1 MVLKQGSHDH
11 FHSNRPLNSFNNNE
25 TNCIVK
31 QKNYFSST
39 HGFTVFPKISYRKS
53 YCLPKVSIR
62 MDFIIL
68 ESVNTQKSLF
78 GDFPAALPQIPGF
91 FALSQTTDMTGAT
104 PY

>member
-1 MVLKQGSHDH
+1 MKPTVLSSKKTILVQLTGLPSFQKYHIVSH
-11 FHSNRPLNSFNNNE
+11 
-25 TNCIVK
+25 IVC
-31 QKNYFSST
+31 QK
-39 HGFTVFPKISYRKS
+39 V
-53 YCLPKVSIR
+53 LIR